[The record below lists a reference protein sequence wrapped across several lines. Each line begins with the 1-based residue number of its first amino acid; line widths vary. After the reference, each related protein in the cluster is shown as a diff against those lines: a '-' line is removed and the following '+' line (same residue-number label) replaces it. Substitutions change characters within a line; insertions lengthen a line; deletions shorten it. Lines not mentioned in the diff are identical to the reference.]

1 MTRLCIY
8 NFNSIVLSEDFF
20 ADVAEHIADNWTVQR
35 KKDSNFSSVPCDQ
48 TIEQTLNRDSKMK
61 GGLVGFTLNKGAV
74 HRWIL
79 GQAERSAISR
89 NCQDMANMSEVT
101 R

>member
-1 MTRLCIY
+1 
-8 NFNSIVLSEDFF
+8 
-20 ADVAEHIADNWTVQR
+20 
-35 KKDSNFSSVPCDQ
+35 
-48 TIEQTLNRDSKMK
+48 MK
-61 GGLVGFTLNKGAV
+61 GGLVGFTLNRGAV